1 MVNNFNILFIT
12 NKYLTD
18 LFTEL
23 RCLTNSVEWEIIE
36 LPYTKI
42 IKNHNNLD
50 AICINTDIIIV
61 QSRAALGLHY

>member
-23 RCLTNSVEWEIIE
+23 QCLTNSVEWEIIE
-36 LPYTKI
+36 CPYPKI
-42 IKNHNNLD
+42 IKKH
-50 AICINTDIIIV
+50 
-61 QSRAALGLHY
+61 